1 MLDKEILAI
10 LVCIRCKNSLTQCTD
25 DRLDCKKCNIS
36 FPIIDDI
43 PRLVDEEVINNN
55 D

>member
-1 MLDKEILAI
+1 MLDKEILDI
-10 LVCIRCKNSLTQCTD
+10 LVCIRCKNSLTQSND
-25 DRLDCKKCNIS
+25 DRLDCDQCKIS

-43 PRLVDEEVINNN
+43 PRLVDEEVIDNN

>member
-10 LVCIRCKNSLTQCTD
+10 LVCIRCKNSLTQSTN
-25 DRLDCKKCNIS
+25 DRLDCEQCNIS

-43 PRLVDEEVINNN
+43 PRLVDEEVIDNN